1 MITSLAK
8 IHQSHL
14 CMTWIDNKK
23 AFDSLPH
30 TWIVTVMEMYRICPT
45 IRKFVEALMKRRK
58 T

>member
-1 MITSLAK
+1 
-8 IHQSHL
+8 
-14 CMTWIDNKK
+14 MTWIDNKK

-58 T
+58 TEM